1 MGVKT
6 NIEGN
11 VLEEGYTEGW
21 DKDANLRIDAA
32 DPKQGKRANNSL
44 RRIEAYWEERRL
56 KEQIG
61 DDLAFNDNY
70 DIPAGTKRKGA
81 K

>member
-1 MGVKT
+1 MGLKA
-6 NIEGN
+6 NLEGD

-21 DKDANLRIDAA
+21 DKDATARIEA
-32 DPKQGKRANNSL
+32 DPKSGKRPNSL

-61 DDLAFNDNY
+61 DDLAFSDDY
-70 DIPAGTKRKGA
+70 DLPAENKRKGA
-81 K
+81 R